1 MVFHTGDVVY
11 LDYGERPICVHTRV
25 VLAVVDHS
33 SHEHVVL
40 TPDYDVFTEVLH
52 ESNPELTRFLLPGP
66 NGGIPRGVSARNVY
80 AFAPMSAA
88 DLANYT
94 QQGRAEAE
102 AEILRRG
109 AAGAGVGDIGV
120 GPAGGVPEI
129 DDGRRWVLAEYVPGH
144 KIGEEIELG
153 AGAARDGDWAI
164 HRIADLAGTFHS
176 VMVSRVSDADLE
188 SFCEARVQRCRDA
201 EAMHGDDRVAGDDA
215 RTLSIKYGANGER
228 SRAFKESVQEM
239 RVVDFDDFPFVPRT
253 CCDYLK
259 AVSNVA
265 ESCLAQHT
273 MWVSQSG
280 IPSGDRSIYED
291 DCLSRMIDLAV
302 KFDGLNIT
310 NLACF
315 ELAVRRKQLIA
326 EAHSYSPGA
335 PSYEAADHF
344 LQTGYRPGGA
354 IVVPALT
361 KHVADKLHQEGQI
374 LKERRKLREE
384 KGLGKGKAKNPGGN
398 KDTPGTGSK

>member
-1 MVFHTGDVVY
+1 MY
-11 LDYGERPICVHTRV
+11 
-25 VLAVVDHS
+25 
-33 SHEHVVL
+33 
-40 TPDYDVFTEVLH
+40 
-52 ESNPELTRFLLPGP
+52 
-66 NGGIPRGVSARNVY
+66 
-80 AFAPMSAA
+80 
-88 DLANYT
+88 
-94 QQGRAEAE
+94 
-102 AEILRRG
+102 
-109 AAGAGVGDIGV
+109 
-120 GPAGGVPEI
+120 
-129 DDGRRWVLAEYVPGH
+129 
-144 KIGEEIELG
+144 
-153 AGAARDGDWAI
+153 
-164 HRIADLAGTFHS
+164 
-176 VMVSRVSDADLE
+176 
-188 SFCEARVQRCRDA
+188 
-201 EAMHGDDRVAGDDA
+201 GDDRVAGDDA